1 MASNIYA
8 PLSDDPTSIRIVR
21 LAPSNT
27 SDDTSV
33 TAQLIETSWDECS
46 YEALSY
52 CWGRHYKTKT
62 TLLNGQQ
69 VKVTADL
76 HDALEQFCLEGETRS
91 LWVSLPVTVSID
103 G

>member
-21 LAPSNT
+21 LAPSKT
-27 SDDTSV
+27 SDQISV
-33 TAQLIETSWDECS
+33 TAQLIETSWTECS

-52 CWGRHYKTKT
+52 CWGKHYWTKT
-62 TLLNGQQ
+62 ILLNGQQ

-76 HDALEQFCLEGETRS
+76 HDALEQFCLEDEPRS
-91 LWVSLPVTVSID
+91 LWVSFLLAALTD